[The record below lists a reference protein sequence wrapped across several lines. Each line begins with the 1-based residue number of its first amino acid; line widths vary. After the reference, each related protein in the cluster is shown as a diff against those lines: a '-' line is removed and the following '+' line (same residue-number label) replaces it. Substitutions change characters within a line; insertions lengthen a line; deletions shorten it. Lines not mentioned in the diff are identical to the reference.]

1 VETSG
6 QIEIPLQDGSLFK
19 LTAQPDR
26 IEHYKDGHI
35 AIIDYKT
42 GTPPTQKEVEVGF
55 ASQLTLEAAMVTRG
69 AFAITVKNEDIGE
82 SLYVQM
88 IAQGELTPV
97 KINATKMQEW
107 TLKHYDGLVQ
117 LLNQFRN
124 PDMPYLSRPYV
135 KFTHRYADYDHLARV
150 KEWSAGSEGNEE

>member
-1 VETSG
+1 
-6 QIEIPLQDGSLFK
+6 
-19 LTAQPDR
+19 
-26 IEHYKDGHI
+26 
-35 AIIDYKT
+35 
-42 GTPPTQKEVEVGF
+42 
-55 ASQLTLEAAMVTRG
+55 MVTRG

-107 TLKHYDGLVQ
+107 TIKHYDGLVQ

-150 KEWSAGSEGNEE
+150 KEWSAGAEGSEE